1 MRALRFHQFGE
12 PASVLHTETVP
23 DPIAR
28 SKGVVVKIL
37 AASVNASDVRNI
49 QGTLPW
55 TTTLPRTPGRDFAG
69 IVVQG
74 PTEYL
79 SKEVWG
85 TGDLGLIQDGSHTDY
100 LVIPEAAVAEK
111 PNTLS
116 FEDAATVGVAY
127 ITAWLSLL
135 DAGHLVSGDV
145 LAVTGAN
152 GAVGTAAIQL
162 AKWRGATVIGIIRRE
177 STRQAV
183 LRAGADYVL
192 NMSQQDMHDAILAI
206 TGGKGSTMAFD
217 TVGGELFEPCLNLLS
232 RKGRLIAITM
242 SGPRRV
248 CFNMV
253 NFFRR
258 ELHLIGV
265 DSFYLNTTACSAI
278 LSQLQPCFEA
288 GILRPLSIARCYPI
302 EQALE
307 AYHEV
312 QQGGLD
318 GKVVLTMHQST
329 RVTQSL

>member
-12 PASVLHTETVP
+12 PGFVLHRETVP

-28 SKGVVVKIL
+28 SGEVVVKIL

-49 QGTLPW
+49 RGTLPW

-74 PTEYL
+74 TADYL
-79 SKEVWG
+79 GKEVWG
-85 TGDLGLIQDGSHTDY
+85 TGDLGLIQDGSHADY

-111 PNTLS
+111 PTMLS
-116 FEDAATVGVAY
+116 FEEAATIGVAY
-127 ITAWLSLL
+127 LTAWISLL
-135 DAGHLVSGDV
+135 DAGHIASGDV
-145 LAVTGAN
+145 LAVTGAS

-162 AKWRGATVIGIIRRE
+162 AKWQGATVIGIIRRE

-192 NMSQQDMHDAILAI
+192 NMSELDMQDALMEI
-206 TGGKGSTMAFD
+206 TKGKGSTIVFD
-217 TVGGELFEPCLNLLS
+217 TVGGELFEPCLNLLL
-232 RKGRLIAITM
+232 RKGRLIAITT

-258 ELHLIGV
+258 ELRLIGV
-265 DSFYLNTTACSAI
+265 DSFYLNTTACNAI
-278 LSQLQPCFEA
+278 LGQLQPCFEA
-288 GILRPLSIARCYPI
+288 GILRPLSIAHCFPF
-302 EQALE
+302 EQAVE
-307 AYHEV
+307 AYQQV

-318 GKVVLTMHQST
+318 GNVVLTMRQGT
-329 RVTQSL
+329 RVSLS

>member
-28 SKGVVVKIL
+28 SNEVVVQIL

-49 QGTLPW
+49 RGTLPW

-74 PTEYL
+74 PTAYL

-85 TGDLGLIQDGSHTDY
+85 TGDLGLRQDGSHADY
-100 LVIPEAAVAEK
+100 LVIPEAAVVEK
-111 PNTLS
+111 PNTLA
-116 FEDAATVGVAY
+116 FEEAATVGAAS

-135 DAGHLVSGDV
+135 DAGHLAFGDV
-145 LAVTGAN
+145 LVVTGAN
-152 GAVGTAAIQL
+152 GAVGTAAVQL
-162 AKWRGATVIGIIRRE
+162 AKWRGATVIGLIRRE

-192 NMSQQDMHDAILAI
+192 NLSQQDMHDALLAI
-206 TGGKGSTMAFD
+206 TGGKGSTMVFD
-217 TVGGELFEPCLNLLS
+217 TVGGELFEPCLDLLAH
-232 RKGRLIAITM
+232 KGRLIAITT

-258 ELHLIGV
+258 ELRFIGV
-265 DSFYLNTTACSAI
+265 DSFSLNTTACSAI
-278 LSQLQPCFEA
+278 LSQLRPCFEA
-288 GILRPLSIARCYPI
+288 GILRPLAIARCYPF
-302 EQALE
+302 EQAIE
-307 AYHEV
+307 AYHQV